1 MSEQEAKLRYEK
13 LTLGGWMVSDNRAG
27 DAFICDSEAAAVC
40 AVVILNAMEDGAVK
54 WKALAEQ
61 LHHALRVA
69 GHEPVRWNGDK
80 KLPAQHGMFCAT
92 CRVIAD
98 YDRDIE
104 LLEDI
109 PEHLRVRSQQWLQSN
124 AKLWTE
130 VRHGAFPLGMVQSWI
145 ERAEESEARIED
157 AEAWGKRI
165 EGERDLFLQRLEEK
179 TARIEVLEQENER
192 LKAQRKDQEPA
203 GE

>member
-1 MSEQEAKLRYEK
+1 MSDTSARWL
-13 LTLGGWMVSDNRAG
+13 V
-27 DAFICDSEAAAVC
+27 
-40 AVVILNAMEDGAVK
+40 EDGELRDR
-54 WKALAEQ
+54 WGGIDCSDPWQ
-61 LHHALRVA
+61 LSGWL
-69 GHEPVRWNGDK
+69 
-80 KLPAQHGMFCAT
+80 LGMDMRAASLE
-92 CRVIAD
+92 AD
-98 YDRDIE
+98 LKQARDRIE
-104 LLEDI
+104 VLEDI
-109 PEHLRVRSQQWLQSN
+109 PKHLRVRSQQWLQSN